1 MLDKAFEALKTLEW
15 GADLKPLEPI
25 DAAIVASQKDAAAQK
40 EVEAGLI
47 ATLKSDA
54 PRDAKDYACRKLM
67 IVGTAAS
74 VPVLAEMLPQ
84 EKHSHMARFA
94 LERIPAAEA
103 ATALREA
110 LAKTNGKLK
119 IGVIASL
126 GARRDAASISALAA
140 LLSDTDESIVRAA
153 ATALGDIAT
162 AEAAKALADCK
173 AAGAAAKS
181 AAVDAR
187 LACAEALLAA
197 GNKADALT
205 IYKSFAAGDQPKH
218 IKLAGTRGML
228 ACAGKKD

>member
-1 MLDKAFEALKTLEW
+1 MLDKAFEALKTLDW
-15 GADLKPLEPI
+15 GADLKPLQPI
-25 DAAIVASQKDAAAQK
+25 DTAIIESQKDAAVQK

-47 ATLKSDA
+47 AILKSDA

-67 IVGTAAS
+67 IVGTAAA

-103 ATALREA
+103 ATALREG

-126 GARRDAASISALAA
+126 GARRDAASVPALTA
-140 LLSDTDESIVRAA
+140 LLTDTDESIMRAA

-162 AEAAKALADCK
+162 TEAAKALAECK
-173 AAGAAAKS
+173 PAGAAAKS
-181 AAVDAR
+181 AAIDAR

-197 GNKADALT
+197 GNKAEALA

-228 ACAGKKD
+228 AVAGKKE

>member
-1 MLDKAFEALKTLEW
+1 MLDKAFEALKTLDW

-25 DAAIVASQKDAAAQK
+25 DAAIVASQKDAAVQK
-40 EVEAGLI
+40 DVETRLVAV
-47 ATLKSDA
+47 LKSDA

-67 IVGTAAS
+67 IVGTAAC
-74 VPVLAEMLPQ
+74 VPTLAEMLPQ

-103 ATALREA
+103 ATALRDG

-119 IGVIASL
+119 VGVIASL
-126 GARRDAASISALAA
+126 GARRDAASVSALSG

-153 ATALGDIAT
+153 ATALGDIST
-162 AEAAKALADCK
+162 AEAAKALAECK
-173 AAGAAAKS
+173 PAGAAAKS
-181 AAVDAR
+181 AAIDAR

-197 GNKADALT
+197 GNKAEALA
-205 IYKSFAAGDQPKH
+205 IYKSYAAGDQPKH

-228 ACAGKKD
+228 AVAGKKE

>member
-1 MLDKAFEALKTLEW
+1 MLEKAFEALKTLDW

-25 DAAIVASQKDAAAQK
+25 DAAIVASQKDAAVQK
-40 EVEAGLI
+40 DVEAGLI

-67 IVGTAAS
+67 IVGTAAA
-74 VPVLAEMLPQ
+74 VPTLAEMLPK
-84 EKHSHMARFA
+84 EDHSHMARFA
-94 LERIPAAEA
+94 LERIPAVEA

-126 GARRDAASISALAA
+126 GARRDGASVSALTA
-140 LLSDTDESIVRAA
+140 LLTDTDEQIVRAA

-162 AEAAKALADCK
+162 AEAAKSLAECK
-173 AAGAAAKS
+173 PAGAAAKS
-181 AAVDAR
+181 AATDAR

-197 GNKADALT
+197 GNKAEALA
-205 IYKSFAAGDQPKH
+205 IYKSFATGDQPKH

-228 ACAGKKD
+228 AVAGKKD